1 MPRHGRTANLWR
13 ERFHWGRGRAPPSG
27 AIFAH
32 FRYFQTG
39 RARARCGAAVKTRP
53 LLASLLVATL
63 AVPPQAFAQGPEPVQ
78 PLPSLPPP
86 AVAPVPYAPSRSASV
101 PGRTPDADDAA
112 VAVDVPRVVVGNDVV
127 YLKGGGLLRGTLI
140 EAIPNDHA
148 TDPAG
153 HGADRPAIPW
163 DRVLRIER
171 AGASA
176 TGTPPPP
183 PPPPLSAA
191 PRYAPP
197 PPFTGPTGS
206 AVVHLEGDSIVSL
219 ERREGRSWVFAC
231 TAPCDAELPLSGLYR
246 VVGPG
251 VRATPSFRLN
261 AQPGEHIVVDATTAS
276 KGGFA
281 GGIVLTSVGGFS
293 FLLGALVLLTVAT
306 ADAADSASG
315 GRHDDSNAGTVGLGM
330 LVGGA
335 SSGRGRRPR
344 SHEQPAQQGRS
355 AKMGA
360 RSPDHSRDDAWRR
373 VPQWPGRQVGVGPPE
388 GGRSADLRASFLAR
402 ARPPRRFRIRAPRSS
417 GTIAR
422 PARRADLP
430 RQRGADE
437 EDLRG
442 VVHTHKRSITT
453 EPAGPYIVSSALC
466 PR

>member
-1 MPRHGRTANLWR
+1 
-13 ERFHWGRGRAPPSG
+13 
-27 AIFAH
+27 
-32 FRYFQTG
+32 
-39 RARARCGAAVKTRP
+39 VKTRP

-63 AVPPQAFAQGPEPVQ
+63 AVPPQAFAQGPTQ

-86 AVAPVPYAPSRSASV
+86 AVAPVPYAPSQPV
-101 PGRTPDADDAA
+101 PYPANPAPDAA

-148 TDPAG
+148 TLNLGTGQTAV
-153 HGADRPAIPW
+153 IPW

-176 TGTPPPP
+176 TGTPPPPPP

-219 ERREGRSWVFAC
+219 ERREGRSRVFAC

-315 GRHDDSNAGTVGLGM
+315 GSHDDGNAGTVGLGM

-335 SSGRGRRPR
+335 VAVVVGVLVLTSNRHSKVDQRNG
-344 SHEQPAQQGRS
+344 
-355 AKMGA
+355 GA
-360 RSPDHSRDDAWRR
+360 LPDHSRDDAWRR
-373 VPQWPGRQVGVGPPE
+373 VPQWRDDKSASGLPKAVGVPIFE
-388 GGRSADLRASFLAR
+388 QAF
-402 ARPPRRFRIRAPRSS
+402 
-417 GTIAR
+417 
-422 PARRADLP
+422 
-430 RQRGADE
+430 
-437 EDLRG
+437 
-442 VVHTHKRSITT
+442 
-453 EPAGPYIVSSALC
+453 
-466 PR
+466 